1 MKKLLI
7 LLTVIAMTSGC
18 QPKSEVDKCV
28 EAFMAADRAEYPRES
43 KSERLSTEAHERAR
57 CMQLWNLNQK

>member
-1 MKKLLI
+1 MKKSLI

-28 EAFMAADRAEYPRES
+28 EAYMAADIAESPRDS
-43 KSERLSTEAHERAR
+43 KSERLSTEADTRVM
-57 CMQLWNLNQK
+57 CMRLWNHK